1 MTKKNYIVLG
11 VTAFILLGVII
22 LILLNKQNDN
32 WIKDILNTDYNI
44 YYIDCNNNEN
54 LLNKEV
60 LNKIETYWVELSNNG
75 PWTGNNDVCYDT
87 INIRYDNNNV
97 VQKIEIKIIDND
109 SIVLT
114 TSTNS
119 TYYNHANNL
128 ISYLNSFK

>member
-44 YYIDCNNNEN
+44 YYIDCDNNEN
-54 LLNKEV
+54 LLDKEV
-60 LNKIETYWVELSNNG
+60 LNKIETYWIELSNNG
-75 PWTGNNDVCYDT
+75 PWTGNNNVCYDT

-109 SIVLT
+109 SIVLS

-128 ISYLNSFK
+128 ITYLNSFK

>member
-54 LLNKEV
+54 LLDKEV

-114 TSTNS
+114 TNTNS

-128 ISYLNSFK
+128 ITYLNSFK

>member
-54 LLNKEV
+54 LLDKEV
-60 LNKIETYWVELSNNG
+60 LNKIETYWIELSNNG

-128 ISYLNSFK
+128 ITYLNSFK

>member
-54 LLNKEV
+54 LLDKEV

-128 ISYLNSFK
+128 ITYLNSFK